1 MTVRLSTLAAGMR
14 GSQILK
20 VAAEVRELM
29 ATGKPVCNLTVG
41 DFAPSQFPVPDVL
54 SRGVAHQ
61 YATKQTNYPPS
72 NGMPELR
79 KAVVEFYREWLG
91 IDIGVNNTFICAGG
105 RPIIYGAYRA
115 LVNPGDVVVYPTP
128 SWSNEYYTPIAG
140 GVAREVPCGP
150 ETGFLP
156 TAAALKSA
164 LKGATMLVLNSP
176 MNPAGTCF
184 TEQQLGD
191 ICDAVLEENA
201 RRGAGDRPLYVL
213 YDQMYWMLTFGGVK
227 HFTPVGLRKEMA
239 KYTIFVDGISKA
251 FAATGMR
258 VGWGVGPED
267 VIAAMADYLT
277 HVGAWAPRPE
287 QLATAAVLPQ
297 GDEIRAFHGVMLNGL
312 ESRLRMMSDG
322 ISALKKKGYK
332 VDSTAPQG
340 AMYLSAQFALAGK
353 TTPEGKKLSTNED
366 IRGYLLQAAG
376 LAAVPF
382 QAFGAREE
390 TGWFRLS
397 VGAVSCDDIAGLLPR
412 LEGALAALK

>member
-14 GSQILK
+14 GSQILQI
-20 VAAEVRELM
+20 AAEVREL
-29 ATGKPVCNLTVG
+29 AASGKPLCNLTVG
-41 DFAPSQFPVPDVL
+41 DFAPSQFPVPDAL
-54 SRGVAHQ
+54 ARGVAHQ
-61 YATKQTNYPPS
+61 YATGQTNYPPA

-79 KAVVEFYREWLG
+79 KAVVAFYREWLG
-91 IDIGVNNTFICAGG
+91 IDIGVGNTVICAGG
-105 RPIIYGAYRA
+105 RPVIYGAYRA

-128 SWSNEYYTPIAG
+128 SWSNEYYAPIAG
-140 GVAREVPCGP
+140 GVSREVPCGP
-150 ETGFLP
+150 ESGFLP
-156 TAAALKSA
+156 TAAALRPA
-164 LKGATMLVLNSP
+164 LKGATLLVLNSP

-184 TEQQLGD
+184 SERQLGD
-191 ICDAVLEENA
+191 ICDAVLEENG
-201 RRGAGDRPLYVL
+201 RRGATDRPLYVL

-227 HFTPVGLRKEMA
+227 HHTPVGLRKEMA

-287 QLATAAVLPQ
+287 QLATAAVLPL
-297 GDEIRAFHGVMLNGL
+297 GDEIRAFHGVMLKGL
-312 ESRLRMMSDG
+312 EARLRAMSDG
-322 ISALKKKGYK
+322 IAALKVKGHP

-353 TTPEGKKLSTNED
+353 VTPEGVTLRTNEE
-366 IRGYLLQAAG
+366 IRRYLLQSAG

-397 VGAVSCDDIAGLLPR
+397 VGAVSPSDIAGLLPR
-412 LEGALAALK
+412 LEQALAALR